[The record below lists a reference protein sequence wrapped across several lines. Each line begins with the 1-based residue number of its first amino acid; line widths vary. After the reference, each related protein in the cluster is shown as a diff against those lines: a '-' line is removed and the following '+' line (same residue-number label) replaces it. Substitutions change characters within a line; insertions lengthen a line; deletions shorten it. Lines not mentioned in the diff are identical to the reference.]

1 MRTSEHESLSEEL
14 DRESKNQRTEELKN
28 TRTEELKNT
37 RTEELKNTRT
47 EEPTTRAA
55 ASRKC
60 AHEFA
65 LLRKSGYS
73 MANEK
78 GQMREPEHRGTEE
91 PESGRTGEPW
101 ITGSKEPQR

>member
-28 TRTEELKNT
+28 ARTEELKNT
-37 RTEELKNTRT
+37 RTEEL
-47 EEPTTRAA
+47 TTRAA

-65 LLRKSGYS
+65 LLRKSEYS

>member
-28 TRTEELKNT
+28 ARTEELKNT

-55 ASRKC
+55 ASKKC

-65 LLRKSGYS
+65 FLRKSGYS
-73 MANEK
+73 MANK
-78 GQMREPEHRGTEE
+78 KANMRT
-91 PESGRTGEPW
+91 
-101 ITGSKEPQR
+101 

>member
-28 TRTEELKNT
+28 A

-47 EEPTTRAA
+47 EEPTTRTATD
-55 ASRKC
+55 RKVRPRVC
-60 AHEFA
+60 TFE
-65 LLRKSGYS
+65 KNGYS
-73 MANEK
+73 VANEK
-78 GQMREPEHRGTEE
+78 RQIREPEHRGTEE
-91 PESGRTGEPW
+91 PKSGGTGEPW

>member
-1 MRTSEHESLSEEL
+1 LRTSEHESLSEEL

-28 TRTEELKNT
+28 A

-65 LLRKSGYS
+65 FLRKSGYS

-78 GQMREPEHRGTEE
+78 GQMREPEHRGTKE

>member
-28 TRTEELKNT
+28 A

-47 EEPTTRAA
+47 EEPTTCAA
-55 ASRKC
+55 ASKKC

-65 LLRKSGYS
+65 LLRKNGYS
-73 MANEK
+73 MANK
-78 GQMREPEHRGTEE
+78 KANMRT
-91 PESGRTGEPW
+91 
-101 ITGSKEPQR
+101 

>member
-14 DRESKNQRTEELKN
+14 DRESKNKRTEELKN
-28 TRTEELKNT
+28 A

-60 AHEFA
+60 THEFA

-78 GQMREPEHRGTEE
+78 GQM
-91 PESGRTGEPW
+91 
-101 ITGSKEPQR
+101 

>member
-14 DRESKNQRTEELKN
+14 DRESKDQRTEELKN
-28 TRTEELKNT
+28 A

>member
-14 DRESKNQRTEELKN
+14 DRESKNQKTEELKN
-28 TRTEELKNT
+28 A

>member
-28 TRTEELKNT
+28 A

-65 LLRKSGYS
+65 LLRKSEYS

-91 PESGRTGEPW
+91 PESGRTGELW

>member
-1 MRTSEHESLSEEL
+1 MSEEL

-28 TRTEELKNT
+28 ARTEELKNT
-37 RTEELKNTRT
+37 RTEES
-47 EEPTTRAA
+47 TTRAA

>member
-28 TRTEELKNT
+28 A

-60 AHEFA
+60 AHEFE
-65 LLRKSGYS
+65 LLRKSEYS

-91 PESGRTGEPW
+91 PESGRTEEPW

>member
-28 TRTEELKNT
+28 A

-78 GQMREPEHRGTEE
+78 GQMREPEHRGTEK

>member
-28 TRTEELKNT
+28 A

-65 LLRKSGYS
+65 LLRKNGYS
-73 MANEK
+73 MANK
-78 GQMREPEHRGTEE
+78 KANMRT
-91 PESGRTGEPW
+91 
-101 ITGSKEPQR
+101 

>member
-28 TRTEELKNT
+28 V

-65 LLRKSGYS
+65 LLRKSEYS

>member
-1 MRTSEHESLSEEL
+1 MSEEL

-28 TRTEELKNT
+28 A

-47 EEPTTRAA
+47 EEPTRAA

-65 LLRKSGYS
+65 LLRKSEYS

>member
-28 TRTEELKNT
+28 A

-65 LLRKSGYS
+65 LLRKSGHS

>member
-1 MRTSEHESLSEEL
+1 MSEEL

-28 TRTEELKNT
+28 A

-55 ASRKC
+55 ASKKC

-65 LLRKSGYS
+65 FLRKSGYS
-73 MANEK
+73 MANK
-78 GQMREPEHRGTEE
+78 KANMRT
-91 PESGRTGEPW
+91 
-101 ITGSKEPQR
+101 

>member
-28 TRTEELKNT
+28 A

-91 PESGRTGEPW
+91 PESGRTVEPW

>member
-1 MRTSEHESLSEEL
+1 MFRTSEHESLSEEL

-28 TRTEELKNT
+28 A

>member
-28 TRTEELKNT
+28 A

-78 GQMREPEHRGTEE
+78 GQ
-91 PESGRTGEPW
+91 
-101 ITGSKEPQR
+101 I

>member
-1 MRTSEHESLSEEL
+1 MRTSEHENLSEEL

-28 TRTEELKNT
+28 A

-65 LLRKSGYS
+65 LLRKSEYS

>member
-28 TRTEELKNT
+28 A

>member
-28 TRTEELKNT
+28 A

-65 LLRKSGYS
+65 LLRKSEYS

-78 GQMREPEHRGTEE
+78 GQMREPEHRGT
-91 PESGRTGEPW
+91 
-101 ITGSKEPQR
+101 

>member
-28 TRTEELKNT
+28 A

-65 LLRKSGYS
+65 LLRKNGYS
-73 MANEK
+73 MASKKAN
-78 GQMREPEHRGTEE
+78 MRT
-91 PESGRTGEPW
+91 
-101 ITGSKEPQR
+101 

>member
-1 MRTSEHESLSEEL
+1 LSEEL

-28 TRTEELKNT
+28 A

-47 EEPTTRAA
+47 EEPTTCAA

-65 LLRKSGYS
+65 FLRKSGYS

-91 PESGRTGEPW
+91 PESSRAGEPW

>member
-1 MRTSEHESLSEEL
+1 MKTSEHESLSEEL

-28 TRTEELKNT
+28 A

>member
-1 MRTSEHESLSEEL
+1 MSEEL

-28 TRTEELKNT
+28 ARTEELKNT

-60 AHEFA
+60 AHELHF
-65 LLRKSGYS
+65 
-73 MANEK
+73 
-78 GQMREPEHRGTEE
+78 
-91 PESGRTGEPW
+91 
-101 ITGSKEPQR
+101 

>member
-28 TRTEELKNT
+28 A

-78 GQMREPEHRGTEE
+78 GQM
-91 PESGRTGEPW
+91 
-101 ITGSKEPQR
+101 

>member
-1 MRTSEHESLSEEL
+1 MSEEL

-28 TRTEELKNT
+28 A

-47 EEPTTRAA
+47 EEPTARAA

-60 AHEFA
+60 AHEYA
-65 LLRKSGYS
+65 LLRKSEYS
-73 MANEK
+73 KANEK

>member
-1 MRTSEHESLSEEL
+1 MRTSEHKSLSEEL

-28 TRTEELKNT
+28 A

-65 LLRKSGYS
+65 LLRKSEYS

>member
-1 MRTSEHESLSEEL
+1 MSEEL

-28 TRTEELKNT
+28 A

-91 PESGRTGEPW
+91 PKSSRTGEPW

>member
-28 TRTEELKNT
+28 A

-65 LLRKSGYS
+65 LLRKNGYS
-73 MANEK
+73 VANEK
-78 GQMREPEHRGTEE
+78 ANMRT
-91 PESGRTGEPW
+91 
-101 ITGSKEPQR
+101 

>member
-28 TRTEELKNT
+28 A

-55 ASRKC
+55 ASKKC

-65 LLRKSGYS
+65 FLRKSGYS
-73 MANEK
+73 MANK
-78 GQMREPEHRGTEE
+78 KANMRT
-91 PESGRTGEPW
+91 
-101 ITGSKEPQR
+101 

>member
-1 MRTSEHESLSEEL
+1 MCPLFQFHRRNYDSKILYHTSRTQEPKNLRTQEL
-14 DRESKNQRTEELKN
+14 WSQRI
-28 TRTEELKNT
+28 
-37 RTEELKNTRT
+37 
-47 EEPTTRAA
+47 EEPAACAA

-91 PESGRTGEPW
+91 PKSGGTGEPW

>member
-1 MRTSEHESLSEEL
+1 LRTSEHESLSEEL

-28 TRTEELKNT
+28 A

-47 EEPTTRAA
+47 EEPTIRAA

-65 LLRKSGYS
+65 LLRKSEYS

>member
-28 TRTEELKNT
+28 A

-65 LLRKSGYS
+65 FLRKSEYGV
-73 MANEK
+73 ANEK
-78 GQMREPEHRGTEE
+78 GQM
-91 PESGRTGEPW
+91 
-101 ITGSKEPQR
+101 

>member
-1 MRTSEHESLSEEL
+1 MSEEL

-28 TRTEELKNT
+28 ARTEELKNT
-37 RTEELKNTRT
+37 RN

-65 LLRKSGYS
+65 LLRKSEYS

-78 GQMREPEHRGTEE
+78 GQMREPEHRGT
-91 PESGRTGEPW
+91 
-101 ITGSKEPQR
+101 

>member
-28 TRTEELKNT
+28 A

-47 EEPTTRAA
+47 EEPTTCAA

-65 LLRKSGYS
+65 FLRKSGYS